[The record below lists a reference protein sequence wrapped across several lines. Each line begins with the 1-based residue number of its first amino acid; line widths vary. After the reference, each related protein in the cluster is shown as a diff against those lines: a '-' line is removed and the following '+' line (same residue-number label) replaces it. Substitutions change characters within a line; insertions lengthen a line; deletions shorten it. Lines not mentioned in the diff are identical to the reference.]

1 MAQLPAVQQPQQLT
15 KIDQGKAEDY
25 LSVTRLKQQYQ
36 DYAAAKAD
44 EAREMVNSRHYYHGD
59 QWTKEEISTLRRR
72 KQPVVTSNRIVRK
85 VDAIV
90 GLVERLRQDPKA
102 YARTPKH
109 DEGAELATA
118 TLRFVLDNN
127 DWKSKS
133 TRIAHAGGIDGIAGI
148 EYDLVPGDEGDTSL
162 EMHIT
167 YGDGF
172 FYDPR
177 SVDEGFSDARYLGVS
192 KPIDPEQ
199 AKELVPEKA
208 DIIDG
213 IFYRSEEHTSE
224 LQ

>member
-1 MAQLPAVQQPQQLT
+1 VDRERDRQ
-15 KIDQGKAEDY
+15 
-25 LSVTRLKQQYQ
+25 
-36 DYAAAKAD
+36 AA
-44 EAREMVNSRHYYHGD
+44 
-59 QWTKEEISTLRRR
+59 RR

-85 VDAIV
+85 IDAVV

-133 TRIAHAGGIDGIAGI
+133 SRIARAGGDRRHFRALNTILCPATRAI
-148 EYDLVPGDEGDTSL
+148 PSL
-162 EMHIT
+162 EMHIA

-177 SVDEGFSDARYLGVS
+177 SVDEGFTDARFS
-192 KPIDPEQ
+192 
-199 AKELVPEKA
+199 A
-208 DIIDG
+208 
-213 IFYRSEEHTSE
+213 
-224 LQ
+224 